1 MKLLREYIREILT
14 ESYFPLTGGDK
25 LRIHHS
31 RPGTRIEDDVEGS
44 GSFPQ
49 DSNFTQKI
57 GNKPNG
63 LWYECQDGSS
73 QNWKDFC
80 DAGGLSGGSAKYDR
94 SYNVV
99 LNDYNILFIPDEHYF
114 EKFYK
119 MYSVNH
125 PGDPNGS
132 KGFDKVIDWPKVA
145 KHYAGIEICPYL
157 DSKRHDDDSF
167 WYYGWDVASGCV
179 WGAEGIKELIR
190 QGECK

>member
-1 MKLLREYIREILT
+1 M
-14 ESYFPLTGGDK
+14 
-25 LRIHHS
+25 
-31 RPGTRIEDDVEGS
+31 GT
-44 GSFPQ
+44 
-49 DSNFTQKI
+49 
-57 GNKPNG
+57 KPTG
-63 LWYECQDGSS
+63 LWDECQDGSS

-80 DAGGLSGGSAKYDR
+80 DAGMPGGSTKYDR

-114 EKFYK
+114 EKFYE

-125 PGDPNGS
+125 PSDPTGS
-132 KGFDKVIDWPKVA
+132 KGFDKMIDWPKVA

-157 DSKRHDDDSF
+157 SKKRWDDDSF

-179 WGAEGIKELIR
+179 WGSEGIKELIR